1 MAPDMLAD
9 PETDPTAT
17 YAVDPALARRLTARV
32 VCSPRAEQ
40 RLTRSPFGGAPLAS
54 LPLYSNRRRGRREYR
69 RAAQRGLG
77 ADPGR
82 APRARAAALPR
93 PRARPAGGVPRPGRL
108 ESGKTRRQAFEEV
121 ADVALVS
128 RYYARTGKDYLRTR
142 RRPGLFPVLTQTQ
155 ELHHPKGVVGIV
167 SPWNYP

>member
-54 LPLYSNRRRGRREYR
+54 LPLSTLADVEAAVSTA
-69 RAAQRGLG
+69 RAAQR
-77 ADPGR
+77 AW
-82 APRARAAALPR
+82 ARTPVEHRERVLLRYHDLVLDRQAEFLDLAQ
-93 PRARPAGGVPRPGRL
+93 L

-128 RYYARTGKDYLRTR
+128 RYYARTGKVTCDP
-142 RRPGLFPVLTQTQ
+142 RRPGLFPVLTQTRSCTT
-155 ELHHPKGVVGIV
+155 PRASWGSSRPGTT
-167 SPWNYP
+167 P

>member
-1 MAPDMLAD
+1 MLAD

-54 LPLYSNRRRGRREYR
+54 LPLSTPADVEAAVSTA
-69 RAAQRGLG
+69 RAAQR
-77 ADPGR
+77 AW
-82 APRARAAALPR
+82 ARTPVEHRERVLLRYHDLVLDRQAEFLDL
-93 PRARPAGGVPRPGRL
+93 VQL

-128 RYYARTGKDYLRTR
+128 RYYARDRQGLPADPPPARALPGAHPDAGACTTPRASWGSS
-142 RRPGLFPVLTQTQ
+142 RPGTTP
-155 ELHHPKGVVGIV
+155 
-167 SPWNYP
+167 